1 MTLALEKHFTPA
13 ELAELWGLSSQ
24 KIRQLFEREPGVLR
38 IGEPSRRVGRTLKR
52 AYHTIR
58 IPETV
63 AIRVHQRLIG
73 PTHR

>member
-1 MTLALEKHFTPA
+1 MTLALDKHFSPI
-13 ELAELWGLSSQ
+13 ELAKLWGLSPQ
-24 KIRQLFEREPGVLR
+24 KIRQLFEGEPGVLR
-38 IGEPSRRVGRTLKR
+38 IGEPCRRVGRTLKR

-63 AIRVHQRLIG
+63 AIRVHQKLIG